1 MQVTMEGGS
10 MKQYIRLVLLLVFL
24 VSIVGCNDNDND
36 KNLQSLLIDNE
47 RLISENQELVTEI
60 KALKE
65 QLNEQTLITTQLT
78 EENQELQRYKRE
90 LSIQENQIK
99 YDVRIPLDVFE
110 VIQTYFSSM
119 NSKDLIKLKKI
130 MATHLYESRV
140 EFIQSDRFKELSI
153 EEMNYQTE
161 YDYVSKDKITETII
175 VRVKYQEYDNNF
187 ALQNT
192 NKTGWKIVDID

>member
-1 MQVTMEGGS
+1 

-110 VIQTYFSSM
+110 VIQIYFSSM

-130 MATHLYESRV
+130 TATHLYESRA

>member
-1 MQVTMEGGS
+1 
-10 MKQYIRLVLLLVFL
+10 
-24 VSIVGCNDNDND
+24 
-36 KNLQSLLIDNE
+36 
-47 RLISENQELVTEI
+47 
-60 KALKE
+60 
-65 QLNEQTLITTQLT
+65 
-78 EENQELQRYKRE
+78 
-90 LSIQENQIK
+90 
-99 YDVRIPLDVFE
+99 
-110 VIQTYFSSM
+110 M

-130 MATHLYESRV
+130 TATHLYESRA